1 MAHHIKDHDPDDN
14 VESFL
19 LDYRQGRRAQTV
31 LPALEERVRR
41 SLVRRSKRRQML
53 AVSLTATVIVAV
65 SGGLYWFTLQQSSTT
80 TADDVLSLDAVPSS
94 YFNDVRASETL
105 ILSTTDLDII
115 FSENQ

>member
-1 MAHHIKDHDPDDN
+1 MAHHIKDHDPDYN

-19 LDYRQGRRAQTV
+19 LDYRQGSRARPA

-41 SLVRRSKRRQML
+41 TLVRRSKRRQML
-53 AVSLTATVIVAV
+53 VVSLTASVIVAV
-65 SGGLYWFTLQQSSTT
+65 SGGFYWFTLQQSSTT